1 MEENVIEI
9 KNGIMINLDVSVKNI
24 IYVKNILFGILVYVF
39 MKMVNTQQI
48 ILIMIMIIDNNY
60 RRGSYIV
67 QRRNRNYSNEFY

>member
-48 ILIMIMIIDNNY
+48 KLIMIMIIDNNY
-60 RRGSYIV
+60 RRGS
-67 QRRNRNYSNEFY
+67 

>member
-60 RRGSYIV
+60 RRGS
-67 QRRNRNYSNEFY
+67 

>member
-48 ILIMIMIIDNNY
+48 ILIMIMIINNNY
-60 RRGSYIV
+60 RRGS
-67 QRRNRNYSNEFY
+67 

>member
-48 ILIMIMIIDNNY
+48 ILIMIMVIDNNY
-60 RRGSYIV
+60 RRGS
-67 QRRNRNYSNEFY
+67 

>member
-48 ILIMIMIIDNNY
+48 ILILIMIIDNNY
-60 RRGSYIV
+60 RRGS
-67 QRRNRNYSNEFY
+67 